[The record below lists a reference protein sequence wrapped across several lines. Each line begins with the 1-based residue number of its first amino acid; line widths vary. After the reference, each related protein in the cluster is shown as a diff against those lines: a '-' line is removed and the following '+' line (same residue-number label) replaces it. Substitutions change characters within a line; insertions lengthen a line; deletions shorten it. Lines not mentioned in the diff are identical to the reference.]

1 VLVAT
6 VIDDLFVSG
15 IPLYEKALRTIAVYL
30 AILILLRALGKRDLA
45 QLNTLD
51 LVVLL
56 LLSNIVQNALIGSDN
71 SLTGGL
77 FGVVVL
83 LASNQ
88 LLVALAWR
96 FPWLERLVVGTE
108 TVLIEN
114 GKLSKPGL
122 RHQFM
127 RPEEVET
134 AVRRQ
139 GGSSVEDVQRATLKP
154 GGTIEIVLK
163 PQDVN
168 ATRRDIGRLEQ
179 KLDQLLE
186 RAPT

>member
-1 VLVAT
+1 MLVAT
-6 VIDDLFVSG
+6 VMDDLFVSG
-15 IPLYEKALRTIAVYL
+15 IPLYEKALRTIVVYL

-51 LVVLL
+51 LIVLL
-56 LLSNIVQNALIGSDN
+56 LLSNIVQNALIGTDD
-71 SLTGGL
+71 SLIGGL

-83 LASNQ
+83 LGMNQ

-96 FPWLERLVVGTE
+96 FRWIERLIVGTE

-114 GKLSKPGL
+114 GRFSKPGL

-139 GGSSVEDVQRATLKP
+139 GGSSVDEVQKATLKP

-163 PQDVN
+163 PQEVN

-179 KLDQLLE
+179 KLDQLLG
-186 RAPT
+186 RSPS

>member
-15 IPLYEKALRTIAVYL
+15 IPLYEKALRTFAVYL
-30 AILILLRALGKRDLA
+30 AIVILLRALGKRELA

-56 LLSNIVQNALIGSDN
+56 LLSNIVQNALIGNDN

-83 LASNQ
+83 LAINQ
-88 LLVALAWR
+88 LLVALTWR
-96 FPWLERLVVGTE
+96 FRWLERLLVGTDA
-108 TVLIEN
+108 VLIEN
-114 GKLSKPGL
+114 GKFSKPAL

-134 AVRRQ
+134 VVRRQ
-139 GGSSVEDVQRATLKP
+139 GGSSIEEVQRATLKP